1 MAGAP
6 VNTEVSGLNRNK
18 PVVFDPSDL
27 AARKAKLAD
36 SVDKPSA
43 ARIYDYFIGGEHNFA
58 IDRQFAEGLRSRIP
72 RIGEYAREC
81 RLFMGRAVDYA
92 ARHGYTQ
99 FVDIGSGLPTA
110 GSVHEIADAIR
121 PARDSHVVYID
132 NEPIAFA
139 HAELLLDDLADASRH
154 RAVYADM
161 LDPHNLWQQVGD
173 TGVLDP
179 TQPIV
184 LLVSAV
190 LHFIK
195 DEANPDGALEFY
207 RRMLPTGSLLVL
219 SQMSDENPANEDE
232 AAALRQLEEFYEKTT
247 NPGQLRTRTEFGRFF
262 GDFELVDPGLVWAP
276 DWHPD
281 GKALFTQGSQ
291 SRIIAGVGRKR

>member
-1 MAGAP
+1 MTDEQAP
-6 VNTEVSGLNRNK
+6 GSGRGDAM
-18 PVVFDPSDL
+18 VFDPDDMS
-27 AARKAKLAD
+27 ARRAKLAD

-58 IDRQFAEGLRSRIP
+58 IDRKFAQALVDRIP
-72 RIGEYAREC
+72 KIGDYAREC
-81 RLFMGRAVDYA
+81 RLFMGRAVRYA
-92 ARHGYTQ
+92 AEQGYTQ

-110 GSVHEIADAIR
+110 GSVHEIADEVR
-121 PARDSHVVYID
+121 PQRDTHVVYID

-139 HAELLLDDLADASRH
+139 HAELLLDDLADAERH

-161 LDPHNLWQQVGD
+161 LDPHNLWQQVAD

-179 TQPIV
+179 TKPVV

-195 DEANPDGALEFY
+195 DDANPDAALDFY
-207 RRMLPTGSLLVL
+207 RRHLPEDSLLVL
-219 SQMSDENPANEDE
+219 SQMSDENPRDEDE
-232 AAALRQLEEFYEKTT
+232 AAALRQLEEFYEHTT
-247 NPGQLRTRTEFGRFF
+247 NPGQLRTRDEFRRFF
-262 GDFELVDPGLVWAP
+262 GDFELVEPGLVWAP

-281 GKALFTQGSQ
+281 GRSLFAQGSQ
-291 SRIIAGVGRKR
+291 SRIIAGVGRRTH

>member
-1 MAGAP
+1 MTG
-6 VNTEVSGLNRNK
+6 ERES
-18 PVVFDPSDL
+18 VVFDPDDVS
-27 AARKAKLAD
+27 ARRAKLAN

-58 IDRQFAEGLRSRIP
+58 IDRQFAEVLVGRIP
-72 RIGEYAREC
+72 KIGDYAREC
-81 RLFMGRAVDYA
+81 RLFMGRAVRYA
-92 ARHGYTQ
+92 SEQGYTQ

-110 GSVHEIADAIR
+110 GSVHEIADAGR
-121 PARDSHVVYID
+121 PQRDSHVVYID

-161 LDPHNLWQQVGD
+161 LDPLNLWQQVSETKVID
-173 TGVLDP
+173 TSRPV
-179 TQPIV
+179 V

-195 DEANPDGALEFY
+195 DDANPDAALEFY
-207 RRMLPTGSLLVL
+207 RRHLPSGSLLIL
-219 SQMSDENPANEDE
+219 SQMSGENPRDADE
-232 AAALRQLEEFYEKTT
+232 EAALRQLEEFYEKTT
-247 NPGQLRTRTEFGRFF
+247 NPGQLRTRDQFIRFF
-262 GDFELVDPGLVWAP
+262 GDFDLIEPGLVWAP

-281 GKALFTQGSQ
+281 GKSPFQQGSQ

>member
-1 MAGAP
+1 
-6 VNTEVSGLNRNK
+6 VTTEQSPGSGKND
-18 PVVFDPSDL
+18 PVVFDPDDQT
-27 AARKAKLAD
+27 ARRAKLAD

-58 IDRQFAEGLRSRIP
+58 IDRQFAEGLRDNIP
-72 RIGEYAREC
+72 KIGEYAREC
-81 RLFMGRAVDYA
+81 RLFMGRAVRYA
-92 ARHGYTQ
+92 ADQGHTQ

-110 GSVHEIADAIR
+110 GSVHEIADQ
-121 PARDSHVVYID
+121 ARSSHDSHVVYID

-139 HAELLLDDLADASRH
+139 HAELLLDDLADADRH

-161 LDPHNLWQQVGD
+161 LDPLNLWQQVAE
-173 TGVLDP
+173 TGVIDMSR
-179 TQPIV
+179 PIV

-195 DEANPDGALEFY
+195 DEADPDAALAFY
-207 RRMLPTGSLLVL
+207 RDRLPAGSLLVL
-219 SQMSDENPANEDE
+219 SQMSGENPRDAEEE
-232 AAALRQLEEFYEKTT
+232 AALHQLEMFYERTT
-247 NPGQLRTRTEFGRFF
+247 NPGQLRGRQEFRRFF
-262 GDFELVDPGLVWAP
+262 GDFELVEPGLVWAP

-281 GKALFTQGSQ
+281 GKSLFSQGSQ

>member
-1 MAGAP
+1 
-6 VNTEVSGLNRNK
+6 
-18 PVVFDPSDL
+18 VFDPSDL

-72 RIGEYAREC
+72 KIGEYAREC
-81 RLFMGRAVDYA
+81 RLFMGRAVNYA

-99 FVDIGSGLPTA
+99 FVDVGSGLPTA
-110 GSVHEIADAIR
+110 GSVHEIADEVR

-139 HAELLLDDLADASRH
+139 HAELLLDDLADANRH

-161 LDPHNLWQQVGD
+161 LDPLNLWQQVGD
-173 TGVLDP
+173 TGVIDP
-179 TQPIV
+179 TQPVV

-195 DEANPDGALEFY
+195 DEANPDDALEFY

-219 SQMSDENPANEDE
+219 SQMSDENPADEGE

-247 NPGQLRTRTEFGRFF
+247 NPGQLRTRSEFGRFF
-262 GDFELVDPGLVWAP
+262 GDFELVEPGLVWAP

-281 GKALFTQGSQ
+281 GNALFKQGSQ
-291 SRIIAGVGRKR
+291 SRIIAGVGRKV